1 MNSKPIKIS
10 GPDHSIT
17 ITPTKGFFD
26 SKLEPFLEPRASS
39 TWNRKR
45 VNAEKFQ
52 LNQWSG

>member
-1 MNSKPIKIS
+1 MNSKPIKIP

-52 LNQWSG
+52 LNQCSG